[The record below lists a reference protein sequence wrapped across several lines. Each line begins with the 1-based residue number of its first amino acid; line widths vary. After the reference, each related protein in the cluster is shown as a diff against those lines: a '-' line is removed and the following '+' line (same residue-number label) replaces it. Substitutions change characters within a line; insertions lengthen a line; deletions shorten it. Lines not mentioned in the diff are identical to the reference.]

1 MPDFPCVP
9 NDISRFL
16 VAVNNLKRREHVHRQ
31 LERRRDVLADWA
43 EIGVSGLPEGTSVP
57 VSLNQ
62 VRLWENSR
70 LGISRI
76 GSSSSFT
83 TTHPVHG
90 ALVRDIDRLLGE
102 LAGQRAAQ
110 VKKTRGAK
118 RKRGLAALKR
128 SLTGAANRY
137 AVLSVELDESQLR
150 LRVAEQ
156 SFATS
161 RQEVSELRTEVR
173 KLKAALARR
182 SASSNVT
189 PIGSLRRD
197 PP

>member
-1 MPDFPCVP
+1 M
-9 NDISRFL
+9 
-16 VAVNNLKRREHVHRQ
+16 NNLERREHVHRQ
-31 LERRRDVLADWA
+31 LERRREVLAEWVQ
-43 EIGVSGLPEGTSVP
+43 IGVLSLPEGTGVP
-57 VSLNQ
+57 RSLNQ
-62 VRLWENSR
+62 VRVWDEPR

-76 GSSSSFT
+76 GSPASFT
-83 TTHPVHG
+83 TTHRVYG
-90 ALVRDIDRLLGE
+90 VVVREIARSLRE
-102 LAGQRAAQ
+102 LADQRAAQ
-110 VKKTRGAK
+110 AKKTRGAK
-118 RKRGLAALKR
+118 RKRGLAALKS